1 MLMKRIMFNVFC
13 MNGSLYTLFIENVSS
28 TLDKKFGKKISPIIK
43 EKMKITKFVRGP
55 ARETI
60 PSSLRVN
67 EFVYIIVAPGI
78 PKRNP
83 KKLVRSVIA
92 SPYGEVLKLAIAPYF
107 SAVNLCIIS

>member
-13 MNGSLYTLFIENVSS
+13 MNDSLYTLFVENVSNIV
-28 TLDKKFGKKISPIIK
+28 DKKCGKKRSPIIR
-43 EKMKITKFVRGP
+43 EKRKIAKFVSGP

-83 KKLVRSVIA
+83 KKLERRVIA
-92 SPYGEVLKLAIAPYF
+92 SP
-107 SAVNLCIIS
+107 